1 MSQATNKNNE
11 KPEEVDVDL
20 SAGLNL
26 GGTFDVTANPQITAE
41 NSIVIHTSARETKN
55 IEGNGT
61 IESGR

>member
-20 SAGLNL
+20 STGLKL

-41 NSIVIHTSARETKN
+41 NSMVITTSTRVTKN